1 MLILTKEDIA
11 AVCSMK
17 DAIEAVKEA
26 FIVHSEGKVDVPLRI
41 NIRSDKDKGNMLFM
55 PAYCEEKDAAS
66 LKIVSVYPSNKEKDL
81 PSTPAQVLLIDPTT
95 GIVSAILD
103 GTYITALRTGAA
115 SGAAFD
121 KLAKVDCRTGALI
134 GTGTQAAMQ
143 LEAMIVS
150 KSPRLVKVYGRN
162 KDRLNAFVNNM
173 NNKYKDLGVD
183 IIAAQS
189 ADEAVK
195 DADILITAT
204 TSDKPLFDVKS
215 CKPGLTIS
223 AVGSFTKQMQ
233 ELDTLVLKKASKIY
247 FDDKEAMLEE
257 AGEVIKALES
267 KEIDEKKLTGSLGE
281 ALSDKIVA
289 RENDEEIIVF
299 KSVGL
304 GTQDLITAKKVYDNA
319 VLKKIGKYID
329 IG

>member
-1 MLILTKEDIA
+1 ME
-11 AVCSMK
+11 

-26 FIVHSEGKVDVPLRI
+26 FIVHSEGSIKVPLRI
-41 NIRSDKDKGNMLFM
+41 NIRSDKYNGNMLFM
-55 PAYCEEKDAAS
+55 PAYCEKKDAAS
-66 LKIVSVYPSNKEKDL
+66 LKIVSVYPDNKEKNL

-95 GIVSAILD
+95 GIVLSIMD

-115 SGAAFD
+115 SGAAFSV
-121 KLAKVDCRTGALI
+121 LAKPECKTGALI

-150 KSPRLVKVYGRN
+150 KNPKLVKVYSRN
-162 KDRLNAFVNNM
+162 KDRLNNFVKNM
-173 NNKYKDLGVD
+173 STKFKSKAVELV
-183 IIAAQS
+183 ACES
-189 ADEAVK
+189 ADAAVK

-204 TSDKPLFDVKS
+204 NSDRPLFSVES

-223 AVGSFTKQMQ
+223 AVGSFTRQMQ
-233 ELDTLVLKKASKIY
+233 ELDTTVLKKASKIY
-247 FDDKEAMLEE
+247 YDDKEAMLEE
-257 AGEVIKALES
+257 AGEIIKALENRD
-267 KEIDEKKLTGSLGE
+267 IDEKKFSGSLGE
-281 ALSDKIVA
+281 ALAGKIKL

-304 GTQDLITAKKVYDNA
+304 GIQDLVTAKQVYDNA
-319 VLKKIGKYID
+319 ISKNIGKYID

>member
-1 MLILTKEDIA
+1 ME
-11 AVCSMK
+11 

-26 FIVHSEGKVDVPLRI
+26 FIVHSEGSVKVPLRI
-41 NIRSDKDKGNMLFM
+41 NIRSDKYNGNMLFM
-55 PAYCEEKDAAS
+55 PAYCEKKDAAS
-66 LKIVSVYPSNKEKDL
+66 LKIVSVYPDNKEKNL

-95 GIVSAILD
+95 GIVLSIMD

-115 SGAAFD
+115 SGAAFSV
-121 KLAKVDCRTGALI
+121 LAKSECKTGALI

-150 KSPRLVKVYGRN
+150 KNPKLVKVYSRN
-162 KDRLNAFVNNM
+162 KDRLNNFVKNM
-173 NNKYKDLGVD
+173 STKFKSKAVELV
-183 IIAAQS
+183 ACES
-189 ADEAVK
+189 ADTAVK

-204 TSDKPLFDVKS
+204 NSDRPLFSVES

-223 AVGSFTKQMQ
+223 AVGSFTRQMQ
-233 ELDTLVLKKASKIY
+233 ELDTTVLKKASKIY
-247 FDDKEAMLEE
+247 YDDKEAMLEE
-257 AGEVIKALES
+257 AGEIIKALENRD
-267 KEIDEKKLTGSLGE
+267 IDEKKFSGSLGE
-281 ALSDKIVA
+281 ALVGKIKL

-304 GTQDLITAKKVYDNA
+304 GTQDLVTAKKVYDNA
-319 VLKKIGKYID
+319 ISKNIGKYID